1 VTPNRNEALPGAHFP
16 LLFPLRQGSAS
27 SVTPGLR
34 TQGPVSKAGRP
45 ADLKGATGDN
55 ATAEQEATT
64 MAFPG
69 PLRHDRRYR
78 RPTTVTGHGLVP
90 VAGGSF
96 W

>member
-1 VTPNRNEALPGAHFP
+1 
-16 LLFPLRQGSAS
+16 
-27 SVTPGLR
+27 
-34 TQGPVSKAGRP
+34 
-45 ADLKGATGDN
+45 
-55 ATAEQEATT
+55 